1 VTTLITA
8 AKETSAEQFAKNSY
22 ELELIMQSALF
33 FLLFSFLGRR
43 GHFFV
48 YIM

>member
-1 VTTLITA
+1 MTTLITA

-33 FLLFSFLGRR
+33 FLLFSFLACLHV
-43 GHFFV
+43 GHFFL
-48 YIM
+48 